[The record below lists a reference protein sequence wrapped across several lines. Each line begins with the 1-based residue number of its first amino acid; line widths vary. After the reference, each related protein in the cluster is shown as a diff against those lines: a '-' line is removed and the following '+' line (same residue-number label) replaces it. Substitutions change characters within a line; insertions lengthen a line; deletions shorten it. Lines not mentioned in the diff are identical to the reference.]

1 VVVKPTKGQI
11 DDLIHE
17 IRLRTERTSGCWSRR

>member
-1 VVVKPTKGQI
+1 MVKGTKGQI

-17 IRLRTERTSGCWSRR
+17 IRLRTDRRSRSWSRP